1 MMVMDSDKGSDKY
14 LVCKAASSKDTHC
27 IRETRTEGH
36 SLFYSS
42 TYSHDLA
49 AVLVGFPKVAQK
61 DREPPRYSLHVTV

>member
-1 MMVMDSDKGSDKY
+1 MVMDFDKGSDKY
-14 LVCKAASSKDTHC
+14 LVCKAASRKDTHC
-27 IRETRTEGH
+27 IRETRTEGQY

-49 AVLVGFPKVAQK
+49 AVLVGFPMVAQK